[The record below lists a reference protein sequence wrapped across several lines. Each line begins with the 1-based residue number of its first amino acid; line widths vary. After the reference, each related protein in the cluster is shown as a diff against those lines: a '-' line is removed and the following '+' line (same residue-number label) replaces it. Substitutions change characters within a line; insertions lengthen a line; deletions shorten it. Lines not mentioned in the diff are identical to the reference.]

1 MELLELL
8 ARQKQC
14 NYISDLK
21 FLPKKCL
28 QFPQLKWIHLV
39 TYPER
44 EWKEA
49 AWYLLHRKCRSS
61 EQARRILIGQNTG
74 RYGSLP

>member
-8 ARQKQC
+8 AKQKQC
-14 NYISDLK
+14 TYISDLK
-21 FLPKKCL
+21 FLQKSQL
-28 QFPQLKWIHLV
+28 HFPYLKSVDLS

-49 AWYLLHRKCRSS
+49 AWYLLHRRCRRG
-61 EQARRILIGQNTG
+61 EQARRLLIG
-74 RYGSLP
+74 